1 MPASKKSIA
10 LVSLAVVA
18 LAILAFL
25 LLHKQRPQLPAKEA
39 QALGMMMAVA
49 ARDNDLKRMRE
60 LIDSGADLDARSPDG
75 TPALHWLARRDVVEE
90 ADRLLDLGANP
101 SLANEY
107 GLTPLHVAAEFG
119 SSKVLRRL
127 IKSGAP
133 VDTLSRTGQ
142 TALMIAAGEGDS
154 DNVEALIAAG
164 ANPNFAD
171 KAYGQTPLM
180 LAVRGGSVEAVKAL
194 IEAGA
199 NVNAATK
206 LGKPPTVRPPGDGG
220 GSHGDGIVRGGVPPE
235 GARGEW
241 PGKVTP
247 LHLAAREG
255 TVDMAKALVEAG
267 ANIEQPEANDARPLL
282 VAALN
287 DNMPVAQYLLE
298 KGANPNAA
306 DWYGRTPLWA
316 AVDVRNVEV
325 DPDTLHQKGIDRPRA
340 LKTIGLLLEKGAK
353 PNARVMHYPPTRFW
367 LQTAGSLAWVDFTGQ
382 TAFLRAALS
391 GDVEAMKLLVSKGAD
406 PSLSTT
412 NGTTPLM
419 AAAGINWVYFQT
431 FDEGEDKLLEAVR
444 LCHERFG
451 QDLNATNAMGLAAVH
466 GAANRGSNK
475 ILTYLASKGAKF
487 DLRDDQGRTPY
498 IWAKGVFLAT
508 AAAEPKPKSMT
519 LIEQIC
525 ARNGQ
530 SCGIS

>member
-1 MPASKKSIA
+1 MLASRKSIT
-10 LVSLAVVA
+10 LVSLAVIA
-18 LAILAFL
+18 LALLAFAVL
-25 LLHKQRPQLPAKEA
+25 RSQRPQLPPEKARE
-39 QALGMMMAVA
+39 LGAMMAAA
-49 ARDNDLKRMRE
+49 ARDNDLARMHE
-60 LIDSGADLDARSPDG
+60 LIDAGADLDTPSPDG
-75 TPALHWLARRDVVEE
+75 TPALHWLARRDLAEE

-101 SLANEY
+101 GLTNAY

-119 SSKVLRRL
+119 AAKVLRRL
-127 IKSGAP
+127 IAADAP
-133 VDTLSRTGQ
+133 PDTLSRTGQ
-142 TALMIAAGEGDS
+142 TALMIAAGEGDG
-154 DNVEALIAAG
+154 DNVAALLAAG

-180 LAVRGGSVEAVKAL
+180 LAVRGGSTDAVKAL
-194 IEAGA
+194 IAAGA

-206 LGKPPTVRPPGDGG
+206 LGQRPSFRPPGDGG

-235 GARGEW
+235 GARAEW

-255 TVDMAKALVEAG
+255 TVEMAQALVEAG
-267 ANIEQPEANDARPLL
+267 AKIEQPEANDARPLL
-282 VAALN
+282 VAVLN

-298 KGANPNAA
+298 KGANPNAG

-316 AVDVRNVEV
+316 AVDVRNIEL
-325 DPDTLHQKGIDRPRA
+325 DPDTVRQKGVDRPRA
-340 LKTIGLLLEKGAK
+340 LKMIGQLLAKGAK
-353 PNARVMHYPPTRFW
+353 PNPRVIHYPPTRFW
-367 LQTAGSLAWVDFTGQ
+367 LLTAGSLSWVDFTGQ
-382 TAFLRAALS
+382 TPFLRAALS
-391 GDVEAMKLLVSKGAD
+391 GDVEAMKLLLSKGAD
-406 PSLSTT
+406 PNLSTT

-444 LCHERFG
+444 LCHERLG
-451 QDLNATNAMGLAAVH
+451 QDLNATNGMGLAAVH

-475 ILTYLASKGAKF
+475 ILAYLASKGARF
-487 DLRDDQGRTPY
+487 DIRDAQGRTPY
-498 IWAKGVFLAT
+498 TWAKGVFLAT
-508 AAAEPKPKSMT
+508 TAAEPKPESMK
-519 LIEQIC
+519 LIAQIC